1 MEPQPSVPAP
11 GITADLLALQAENAK
26 LRASLD
32 QFKGEYLAGGL
43 EIDRLRAQVEKE
55 HECAGELQAGLV
67 KQYGEFAAEIDAKE
81 QMRKETADALDAVR
95 KELTEKDRLYH
106 ELSDA
111 IQNLLKAP
119 HNSFNDAMWREKIK
133 GLLTPEVKRKCAHC
147 GSESKNVTCSVCI
160 GA

>member
-1 MEPQPSVPAP
+1 MTLE
-11 GITADLLALQAENAK
+11 E
-26 LRASLD
+26 LD
-32 QFKGEYLAGGL
+32 QIEAGLKHWQRPGDWGL
-43 EIDRLRAQVEKE
+43 KLVEDFRTTLLQLSEARAQVEKE